1 MVANEPAEF
10 LRDLVAQYRGRHAG
24 KAPERI
30 YVSSDIFTALQEQNT
45 VTKTVQGFAFEG
57 VAVESKSAQS
67 LPFLL
72 RP

>member
-1 MVANEPAEF
+1 MGANDPAEF

-57 VAVESKSAQS
+57 VAVESKSAQA

>member
-1 MVANEPAEF
+1 MVANAPAEL
-10 LRDLVAQYRGRHAG
+10 LRDLVAQYRDRHAG

-30 YVSSDIFTALQEQNT
+30 YVSSDIFTALEEQDT
-45 VTKTVQGFAFEG
+45 VRKTADGFAFEG
-57 VAVESKSAQS
+57 VTVEPKSGQS